1 MKFNYLFVILIAITT
16 SMSQSLSDL
25 SFGTDDT
32 FEVMTWNIEWFP
44 KNGQT
49 TVDSVSAI
57 IQSLDIDLYA
67 FQEITDTTLFKQMIY
82 DIDDYEYY
90 FQSSWFGGLAFVYKT
105 SVIEID
111 SMYEIYT
118 EEPYWRPF
126 PRSPMVMDMN
136 YQDQKYYIINN
147 HFKCCGN
154 GTMDLS
160 DSWDEETRRF
170 DASNL
175 LKDYIDVNLPDEN
188 VIVLGDLN
196 DILTD
201 ASAQNV
207 FQTILDDDG
216 NYLFADIDI
225 ANGPSSGWSY
235 PSWPSHIDHIFI
247 TNELFDGFGNT
258 SSLIQTI
265 AIDENMAGG
274 FDAYDENFSDHRPV
288 ALKLGHDLAINDAVV
303 ISQKYYV
310 MNYPNPFNPTTTI
323 SYEVFE
329 PGFINISIYNLNGQL
344 VKILVND
351 RKTKGLQSSIWNAR
365 NVSSGLYFYTLTYGN
380 KTVTKKMLLLK

>member
-1 MKFNYLFVILIAITT
+1 
-16 SMSQSLSDL
+16 MSQSLSDL